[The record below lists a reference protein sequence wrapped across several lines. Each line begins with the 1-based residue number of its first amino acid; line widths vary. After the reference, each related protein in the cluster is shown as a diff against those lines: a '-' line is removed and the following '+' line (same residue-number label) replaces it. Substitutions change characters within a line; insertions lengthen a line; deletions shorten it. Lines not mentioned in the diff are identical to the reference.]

1 MAYVYALIDPR
12 AESWFYVG
20 KGTGRRM
27 RNHFAPSALERETH
41 KTRKIRKL
49 QREGYEPY
57 GRKLLEGVSNEL
69 ACFVEGELIDKH
81 YDDLTNYCRAGEPRW
96 SEGMPEEIRQKIKE
110 RTPSPKGR
118 TMPEGFGER
127 MRVLQRGTNAG
138 NSKLSGQ
145 EAAEIKWYLECAD
158 FRFKKA
164 TLAAVYGISPVT
176 VANIQSGHAWEYLDP
191 EKPEQISEIVR
202 GSQGQLRKKE
212 AAEIKWLAQQSY
224 KARDIAEEYGVG
236 TGAISPI
243 KHGENFGDVEPQ
255 KPDPIPDGLSKG
267 WTHMSEEKAAEVK
280 WLGQQGYK
288 HGEVGEEYGVTQS
301 TVSGIARGEDRE
313 GVEPMKPTPVPDHL
327 SPSRKLLKHEA
338 REIKYLAIDSDKTQ
352 REIAEIYGVN
362 SSVVSRIKRGKRWPD
377 IQPKR
382 ITI

>member
-12 AESWFYVG
+12 DDSWFYVG

-49 QREGYEPY
+49 KREGHEPY

-81 YDDLTNYCRAGEPRW
+81 YDGLTNYCRAGEPRW
-96 SEGMPEEIRQKIKE
+96 SDGMPEEIRQKIKE
-110 RTPSPKGR
+110 RTPSPEGR
-118 TMPEGFGER
+118 TMPEEAKRKIAEAQQGALAR
-127 MRVLQRGTNAG
+127 NA
-138 NSKLSGQ
+138 KLSRA
-145 EAAEIKWYLECAD
+145 EAKQIKWYLECAN

-164 TLAAVYGISPVT
+164 ALAAVYGIAAPTLS
-176 VANIQSGHAWEYLDP
+176 AIQSGASWGHVEP
-191 EKPEQISEIVR
+191 QKPEQVSEIVR
-202 GSQGQLRKKE
+202 GSQGQLQKRE

-236 TGAISPI
+236 VGVIGPI
-243 KHGENFGDVEPQ
+243 KHGENFSDVEAQ
-255 KPDPIPDGLSKG
+255 KPERIPDGLEKG
-267 WTHMSEEKAAEVK
+267 WTHLSEKDAAEVK

-288 HGEVGEEYGVTQS
+288 HGEVGEEYGVTQV
-301 TVSGIARGEDRE
+301 TVSRIARGE
-313 GVEPMKPTPVPDHL
+313 GWAGLEPRKPNPVPDHL

-338 REIKYLAIDSDKTQ
+338 REIKHLALHSGYTQ
-352 REIAEIYGVN
+352 KGIGAKYGI
-362 SSVVSRIKRGKRWPD
+362 SSTVVSRIKREKRWSSVTPKQPD
-377 IQPKR
+377 
-382 ITI
+382 